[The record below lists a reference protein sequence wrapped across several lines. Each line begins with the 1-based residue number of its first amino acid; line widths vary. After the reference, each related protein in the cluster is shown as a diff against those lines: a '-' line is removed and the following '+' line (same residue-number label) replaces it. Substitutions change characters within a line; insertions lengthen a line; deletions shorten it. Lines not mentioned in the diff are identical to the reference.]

1 MKFSN
6 SNYLYILFAIC
17 FISGMLGATVSTL
30 MPAFLP
36 EVLKELRGNVN
47 GIELDHAAAL
57 INSMFLFGWMFGGFL
72 WGLFCDHYG
81 RKKSLV
87 YSSLLYGL
95 SAVLISFST
104 SWDWV
109 LVFLFI
115 AGFGVGGVIV
125 ITTIFIS
132 EVWTPANRSVAIGM
146 LTVCFPIGI
155 FLSGAITSF
164 VHDWRIAFMIGIV
177 PLLLSFIA
185 FWILSEPDHVLSPIN
200 NKLFYQNIRAL
211 FNDINRKNVIIGTI
225 TFGTMLIGLWAVF
238 AWLPTWIQ
246 SLLGVVDGQTARGL
260 AMMSLAF
267 AALFGS
273 ACSGWISKLLGLR
286 HSMLLCFVVCFLC
299 SVLLFKLTTVFSNIV
314 YFKIGV
320 LGFFF
325 GVSQGVLSDF
335 ISKIF
340 PKKIRATA
348 TGFCFNAGRLFTAS
362 AVFFVGWLVQVL
374 GGYGNS
380 IFMFSWVFV
389 IGFIAAFL
397 MEEKALITYE

>member
-17 FISGMLGATVSTL
+17 FISGMVGATVSTL

-36 EVLKELRGNVN
+36 EVLKELRGNVT

-81 RKKSLV
+81 LKKSLV
-87 YSSLLYGL
+87 YSCLIYGL
-95 SAVLISFST
+95 SSVLIAFSA
-104 SWDWV
+104 SWDLV
-109 LVFLFI
+109 LIFLFM

-132 EVWTPANRSVAIGM
+132 EVWTPANRSVAIGL

-164 VHDWRIAFMIGIV
+164 VHDWRPAFFIGTV
-177 PLLLSFIA
+177 PLILSFVA
-185 FWILSEPDHVLSPIN
+185 FWLLREPEHALNQIERKPPH
-200 NKLFYQNIRAL
+200 QNIPSL
-211 FNDINRKNVIIGTI
+211 FNNSNRKYVVIGSISFGTI
-225 TFGTMLIGLWAVF
+225 LIGLLAVF
-238 AWLPTWIQ
+238 AWLPSWIQ
-246 SLLGVVDGQTARGL
+246 SLLGVVDGQKARGY

-273 ACSGWISKLLGLR
+273 ACSGWISNVFGLR
-286 HSMLLCFVVCFLC
+286 LSMLLCFIVCFLC
-299 SVLLFKLTTVFSNIV
+299 SVLLFKLTTVFTNIV

-340 PKKIRATA
+340 PKQIRATA

-362 AVFFVGWLVQVL
+362 AVFFVGWLVQFL

-389 IGFIAAFL
+389 LGFIAAFL
-397 MEEKALITYE
+397 MEEKAMLTN